1 MEGIWMKGSS
11 WERRK
16 EGIGSL
22 RVQCGEG
29 EGTMI
34 MNGNLQQIGVV
45 SEGQPQRET
54 ETEVGE
60 ATRIT
65 GVVTHSTGD
74 TEPGILALLTMQE
87 AQWSTWDIDPTTK
100 L

>member
-1 MEGIWMKGSS
+1 MEGIWMKGPS

-22 RVQCGEG
+22 RVQCREG

-45 SEGQPQRET
+45 SE
-54 ETEVGE
+54 E
-60 ATRIT
+60 ATSER
-65 GVVTHSTGD
+65 D
-74 TEPGILALLTMQE
+74 R
-87 AQWSTWDIDPTTK
+87 D
-100 L
+100 

>member
-1 MEGIWMKGSS
+1 MDEGNWLGKEKGRNRVS
-11 WERRK
+11 
-16 EGIGSL
+16 EGPVWG
-22 RVQCGEG
+22 GG
-29 EGTMI
+29 
-34 MNGNLQQIGVV
+34 NHDNDGNLQQIGVV